1 MTVDSDPYQ
10 SEITHTHVEICTS
23 KAGNCF
29 FYFVSVLSFQS
40 SYIRDCLDA
49 HNAVRARHGVPA
61 LNWSVDIAVSAQKW
75 ANHLAA
81 IDQLQH
87 DSSTPFGENLFY
99 MYGGD
104 PEQACGRAV
113 NNWYQEG
120 KNYDFRS
127 PHLDESTS
135 K

>member
-1 MTVDSDPYQ
+1 M
-10 SEITHTHVEICTS
+10 
-23 KAGNCF
+23 
-29 FYFVSVLSFQS
+29 VLFLVFSFQS
-40 SYIRDCLDA
+40 FYIRDCLDA
-49 HNAVRARHGVPA
+49 HNEVRARHGVPA
-61 LNWSVDIAVSAQKW
+61 LTWSADIAVNAQKW

-87 DSSTPFGENLFY
+87 DSRTSDGENLFY

-113 NNWYQEG
+113 KNWYQEG

-135 K
+135 EYSVSIIQHRFTELFRYRARSLE

>member
-1 MTVDSDPYQ
+1 MWKFAPAKQ
-10 SEITHTHVEICTS
+10 ETS
-23 KAGNCF
+23 SCF
-29 FYFVSVLSFQS
+29 HYFVSVLSFQS